1 MELTIFC
8 PQCSNLYED
17 LNDCCHNESC
27 DYNINDNN
35 QYFLYNHTLN
45 SYHIILNL
53 LKEKKVYDAWLNL
66 KENIFYFPFIKEC
79 NELGFY
85 LSIMFG
91 DYSFSQRCLSSLKN
105 NIDDKQYNGLKDL
118 LVDNL
123 KINNNIISNMYLNKD
138 DIYNDQLTVSH
149 LYLLFLK
156 ANDEDKKD
164 IVKLIYKIDPSL
176 GNRLSLGIKESILSQ
191 VIKLIATIGIIFAIL
206 SMIYMSWKW
215 EYDDG
220 GEIIYKKTNLILFND
235 WSLNE

>member
-1 MELTIFC
+1 M
-8 PQCSNLYED
+8 
-17 LNDCCHNESC
+17 
-27 DYNINDNN
+27 
-35 QYFLYNHTLN
+35 
-45 SYHIILNL
+45 
-53 LKEKKVYDAWLNL
+53 
-66 KENIFYFPFIKEC
+66 
-79 NELGFY
+79 
-85 LSIMFG
+85 
-91 DYSFSQRCLSSLKN
+91 KN

-123 KINNNIISNMYLNKD
+123 KINNNIISDIYLNKN
-138 DIYNDQLTVSH
+138 DIYNEQLTVSH

-156 ANDEDKKD
+156 ANDEDKND